1 MASET
6 EETLYDI
13 LGVESNATS
22 SEIKKAYKKQAI
34 KWCVQ
39 SGCESMVFFSLPVFP
54 PPFFFF
60 FSFLLVCAGT
70 QTRTR
75 PIPTRLPPG
84 SSRSAR
90 PLRFFPMLTSVRE
103 LSSDK

>member
-54 PPFFFF
+54 PFFF
-60 FSFLLVCAGT
+60 FSFFFSACLCRHPDKNPADPDAATARFKQIGEAFEVLSDADK
-70 QTRTR
+70 RT
-75 PIPTRLPPG
+75 
-84 SSRSAR
+84 
-90 PLRFFPMLTSVRE
+90 
-103 LSSDK
+103 